1 MISKKIYYVWLGGK
15 EMPLEQKECMKS
27 WSKFC
32 PDYQIIRLDENTYNL
47 DECPMARYFYDK
59 GIYAFAA
66 SAIRFDVL
74 SKNSGFY
81 LDTDIEL
88 VKSLDCLLDMP
99 SFVCKQDETYIPNEI
114 SSKGRFL
121 LNNAFLGSNED
132 DKSIFNMCLSALEIA
147 KDKKIAPAQAMNIP
161 LLAKN
166 PSTKNVNETEVF
178 KDCAYMTQDT
188 IILPDMLMT
197 NATIGIHY
205 ANLSW
210 KKQWEASLKEK
221 RY

>member
-1 MISKKIYYVWLGGK
+1 
-15 EMPLEQKECMKS
+15 
-27 WSKFC
+27 
-32 PDYQIIRLDENTYNL
+32 
-47 DECPMARYFYDK
+47 
-59 GIYAFAA
+59 
-66 SAIRFDVL
+66 
-74 SKNSGFY
+74 
-81 LDTDIEL
+81 
-88 VKSLDCLLDMP
+88 MP
-99 SFVCKQDETYIPNEI
+99 SFVCKQDETYIPKEI

-132 DKSIFNMCLSALEIA
+132 DKSIFKMCLSALEIA

-166 PSTKNVNETEVF
+166 PSTKKVHETEVF

-210 KKQWEASLKEK
+210 KKQWEASLKDK
-221 RY
+221 RD